1 MSHHVRIKI
10 CGISEETT
18 LQAAIGA
25 GADYIGFVHFKKSPR
40 HVEPEVAIELA
51 SMIPEGIEPVG
62 LFVDATLDEMLA
74 WPHEWIQLHGDEDEE
89 IAELLKAEGR
99 RVIRGFHFDPRE
111 VARWDRCEA
120 IDRLLLDG
128 SSRGG
133 TGETF
138 DHHAL
143 EGMHDTIQTPVLVA
157 GGLDPE
163 NVASALGNCRP
174 WGVDVSS
181 GVESSRGV
189 KDPERIKAFCT
200 AVRDAST

>member
-18 LQAAIGA
+18 LQAAIEA
-25 GADYIGFVHFKKSPR
+25 GADYIGFVHFEKSPR
-40 HVEPEVAIELA
+40 SVEPEMAIELA

-62 LFVDATLDEMLA
+62 LFVNAPLDEMLA

-99 RVIRGFHFDPRE
+99 RVIRGFHFDPQE

-120 IDRLLLDG
+120 VDRLLLDG
-128 SSRGG
+128 SSLGG
-133 TGETF
+133 SGQSF
-138 DHHAL
+138 DHRAL
-143 EGMHDTIQTPVLVA
+143 DRLDDPVQTPVLVA
-157 GGLDPE
+157 GGLTPE
-163 NVASALGNCRP
+163 NVTTALENCRP

-189 KDPERIKAFCT
+189 KDTERIKAFCS
-200 AVRDAST
+200 AVRGAGN